1 MNCERSCKA
10 TCPQNIHYLSA
21 CSHPSKEGN
30 RNIGNAAKI
39 VGKMSIE
46 ASIMLPP
53 SVSKEF
59 TIFGEGN

>member
-46 ASIMLPP
+46 ASI
-53 SVSKEF
+53 
-59 TIFGEGN
+59 